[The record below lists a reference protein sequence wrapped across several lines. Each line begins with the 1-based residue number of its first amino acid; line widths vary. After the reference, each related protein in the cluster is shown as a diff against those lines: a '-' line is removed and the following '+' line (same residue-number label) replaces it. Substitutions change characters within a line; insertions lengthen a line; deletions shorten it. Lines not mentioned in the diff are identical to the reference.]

1 MPVKIR
7 LIGWLLLVLSIAYAA
22 TSTQGEVI
30 QVTDNNSSKK
40 TQSVRGN
47 GVPASMIKNN
57 APKDYTVKKSD
68 TVMKIAHMYL
78 KKVGYWPQ
86 FVGVTSI
93 GKTKIYPGDNLQILT
108 IDGLKLLTVQHSS
121 RSVVDKLEPEVRDLP
136 NDELPPISIKK
147 LKNLI
152 LHPMLIPENDFEAL
166 PMVVS
171 GGAPGDITYTAGDT
185 IYVKGLKDQQVGDQ
199 VSVFSKFRKIIDP
212 DTKESLGFEVR
223 YNGDATISQIGP
235 VSSLELTN
243 TVNYVSPLD
252 RVINMPV
259 QQIPD
264 LTPHRSDLVITGK
277 IVALYDAITSTAED
291 NTVIINRGSRDGV
304 DSGMI
309 FDITD
314 TRKVIDPTS
323 DMDHP
328 KYLVMPPTVI
338 GELLIYKVYDK
349 MSFGLIT
356 DSARPVLINAIV
368 QSQQ

>member
-1 MPVKIR
+1 MVYAVTNNQSSVIIVSDTGKSVKTPSTSGISPS
-7 LIGWLLLVLSIAYAA
+7 VLKPGAPKEYI
-22 TSTQGEVI
+22 V
-30 QVTDNNSSKK
+30 KK
-40 TQSVRGN
+40 T
-47 GVPASMIKNN
+47 
-57 APKDYTVKKSD
+57 D
-68 TVMKIAHMYL
+68 TVMGLAHLYL
-78 KKVGYWPQ
+78 KKSGYWPQ
-86 FVGVTSI
+86 FIGVSSI
-93 GKTKIYPGDNLQILT
+93 NKTRIYPGDRLQILT
-108 IDGLKLLTVQHSS
+108 VDGLKILTVSGSQGNK
-121 RSVVDKLEPEVRDLP
+121 VEKLQPEVRDLP
-136 NDELPPISIKK
+136 NDELPTISIKK
-147 LKNLI
+147 IRNLI
-152 LHPMLIPENDFEAL
+152 LRPTLIPEKDFESL

-171 GGAPGDITYTAGDT
+171 GGSPGDIMYTAGDT
-185 IYVKGLKDQQVGDQ
+185 IYVKGLKEQQAGDQ
-199 VSVFSKFRKIIDP
+199 VSVFSKFRKVSDP

-223 YNGDATISQIGP
+223 YNGDATITQIGP

-252 RVINMPV
+252 RVVSMPV

-264 LTPHRSDLVITGK
+264 LTPHRSEQIITGK

-304 DSGMI
+304 DTGMI

-323 DMDHP
+323 SDMDHP
-328 KYLVMPPTVI
+328 RYLVMPPSVI

-356 DSARPVLINAIV
+356 DSARPILINAIV

>member
-1 MPVKIR
+1 MRGK
-7 LIGWLLLVLSIAYAA
+7 LGLLCGVFACLPITYAA
-22 TSTQGEVI
+22 TSSQGDVI
-30 QVTDNNSSKK
+30 QVVDNSQKKSS
-40 TQSVRGN
+40 TLNGS
-47 GVPASMIKNN
+47 GVPANMLKTS
-57 APKDYTVKKSD
+57 APKNYVVKKTD
-68 TVMKIAHMYL
+68 TVMKLAHMYL
-78 KKVGYWPQ
+78 KKIGYWPQ
-86 FVGVTSI
+86 FLGISSI
-93 GKTKIYPGDNLQILT
+93 NKTRIYPGDSLQILT
-108 IDGLKLLTVQHSS
+108 IDGVKLLTVSHAQGTTIE
-121 RSVVDKLEPEVRDLP
+121 KLEPEVHDLP
-136 NDELPPISIKK
+136 NDELPTISIKK

-152 LHPMLIPENDFEAL
+152 LRPTLIPEGEFEAL

-171 GGAPGDITYTAGDT
+171 GGAPGDFTYTAGDN
-185 IYVKGLKDQQVGDQ
+185 IYVKGLKEQQVGDQ
-199 VSVFSKFRKIIDP
+199 VSVFSKFRKVSDP

-223 YNGDATISQIGP
+223 YNGDATITQIGP
-235 VSSLELTN
+235 ISSLELTS

-252 RVINMPV
+252 RVISLPV

-264 LTPHRSDLVITGK
+264 LTPHRSESMVITGK

-304 DSGMI
+304 DPGMI

-323 DMDHP
+323 NMDHP

-356 DSARPVLINAIV
+356 DSARPILINSII